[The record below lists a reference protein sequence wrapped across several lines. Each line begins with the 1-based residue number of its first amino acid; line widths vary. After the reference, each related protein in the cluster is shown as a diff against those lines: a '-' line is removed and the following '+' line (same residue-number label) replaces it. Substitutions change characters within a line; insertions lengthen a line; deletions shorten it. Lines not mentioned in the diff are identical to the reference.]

1 VQSCGLSL
9 FEISKNTNLSC
20 RCKRKQM
27 PQRNKEIIGSELQ
40 LILAGD
46 AKAEASSLAAEGI
59 GDRKD

>member
-1 VQSCGLSL
+1 
-9 FEISKNTNLSC
+9 
-20 RCKRKQM
+20 M